1 LNITKV
7 FWEWLPSWVPLLAEI
22 TSNQLIGCLQV
33 LAWLEEGKDV
43 RLGDWTA
50 REIEF
55 LNGWLL
61 LTAKPAVYLVNCSKK
76 DYIRKKNK
84 FLPKIF
90 EWVQANGGA
99 PIIPFSGVFEN
110 EVGCA
115 HATFPAVVQRC
126 MKMIRVPS
134 LGSAT
139 YVKCVC
145 SIFHQRLPQSGV
157 IGEPWPI
164 ACCHVPEHCRSH
176 ATAWPSHNKS
186 ALLHSFHPLH
196 LHHLCAH
203 HLQYAELAEGER
215 EAAQPTA
222 PCPNK

>member
-1 LNITKV
+1 VAALCVIEHSIKRGV
-7 FWEWLPSWVPLLAEI
+7 AS
-22 TSNQLIGCLQV
+22 LQV

-55 LNGWLL
+55 LNNWLL

-110 EVGCA
+110 EV
-115 HATFPAVVQRC
+115 
-126 MKMIRVPS
+126 
-134 LGSAT
+134 
-139 YVKCVC
+139 
-145 SIFHQRLPQSGV
+145 RLL
-157 IGEPWPI
+157 
-164 ACCHVPEHCRSH
+164 RM
-176 ATAWPSHNKS
+176 
-186 ALLHSFHPLH
+186 LFR
-196 LHHLCAH
+196 
-203 HLQYAELAEGER
+203 Y
-215 EAAQPTA
+215 
-222 PCPNK
+222 

>member
-1 LNITKV
+1 V
-7 FWEWLPSWVPLLAEI
+7 LLQHRAVAKLCCF
-22 TSNQLIGCLQV
+22 TMNRSLIMLLLQLQV

-55 LNGWLL
+55 LNNWLL

-110 EVGCA
+110 EVCTRGA
-115 HATFPAVVQRC
+115 HLTCVAVPRC
-126 MKMIRVPS
+126 
-134 LGSAT
+134 
-139 YVKCVC
+139 
-145 SIFHQRLPQSGV
+145 
-157 IGEPWPI
+157 
-164 ACCHVPEHCRSH
+164 
-176 ATAWPSHNKS
+176 
-186 ALLHSFHPLH
+186 
-196 LHHLCAH
+196 
-203 HLQYAELAEGER
+203 LASE
-215 EAAQPTA
+215 
-222 PCPNK
+222 